1 MTTVF
6 ATLDDSR
13 LIQLALKGE
22 VECFDALMD
31 RHIAA
36 VRKRIQGMVRSS
48 DDADDLVQDVQI
60 KVWRHLSA
68 FRSESTFRT
77 WVIRVA
83 TNEALQAYRREK
95 RRAVCQPITDLD
107 SFPAKG
113 ESPHQSVVRTETAET
128 VRRAVVMLPT
138 KYRQVLI
145 LRDLRELT
153 ERETAD
159 SLELSIAAVKT
170 RLRRARHMLLKA
182 LRRSTN
188 QKLARAA

>member
-1 MTTVF
+1 MTTAF

-22 VECFDALMD
+22 VECFAALMD
-31 RHIAA
+31 RHIGA

-113 ESPHQSVVRTETAET
+113 ESPHQSVVRTEAAET

-182 LRRSTN
+182 LSRSTS